1 MTSTEEPDHGAGP
14 LVATE
19 PRSRWALVI
28 GLVGV
33 LLFAA
38 VVGYAAYQL
47 KHAAAPAAPGGAASA
62 SGVPVGRDSAPVTVD
77 IYEDPRCSAC
87 RAFTLQAESALD
99 SLINNGSTRVVY
111 HLVAFA
117 DRGSGGRDSSRA
129 AAAAGCAAEAGMF
142 RRYLMLLYVN
152 QPADNGPG
160 LSDEQLIELGR
171 QLGSGGRFAD
181 CVRADTY
188 GPWVTAVTDA
198 ARQTGVTELPTVLVD
213 GRRVEPTRAVL
224 LQAVQAA
231 R

>member
-1 MTSTEEPDHGAGP
+1 
-14 LVATE
+14 
-19 PRSRWALVI
+19 
-28 GLVGV
+28 
-33 LLFAA
+33 
-38 VVGYAAYQL
+38 
-47 KHAAAPAAPGGAASA
+47 
-62 SGVPVGRDSAPVTVD
+62 
-77 IYEDPRCSAC
+77 
-87 RAFTLQAESALD
+87 
-99 SLINNGSTRVVY
+99 
-111 HLVAFA
+111 
-117 DRGSGGRDSSRA
+117 
-129 AAAAGCAAEAGMF
+129 MF